1 MHILPDRVR
10 WRVVGTGARP
20 PWGSGRSGS
29 PTSSRPLSRPSPIL
43 DLAHFNHGDSPILPY
58 RPEIRAPSPLP
69 PPSHWAGP
77 RPVCFGPEALAHLW
91 GVRSVRVMLCLPFA
105 DQELPRAT
113 RSQELP
119 RGSCWSPF
127 AARSLLS
134 GSSPTCVH
142 SHLQSALSC
151 PPMFPDTRCL
161 AGDGSRSPTHSGPTK
176 GLLSWM
182 MLVRGDTSRDRG
194 TCLSAA

>member
-1 MHILPDRVR
+1 MLGLGPGLPGAAVFRAPRRLPDLCPVQVPSSTLRILTTATPPFCH
-10 WRVVGTGARP
+10 TGQK
-20 PWGSGRSGS
+20 SGHLPRCHRLHTG
-29 PTSSRPLSRPSPIL
+29 
-43 DLAHFNHGDSPILPY
+43 LA
-58 RPEIRAPSPLP
+58 
-69 PPSHWAGP
+69 P

-113 RSQELP
+113 RSQEFP

-134 GSSPTCVH
+134 GSSPTCVQ

-182 MLVRGDTSRDRG
+182 MLVRGDTSHDRG